1 MEYLR
6 LLAIIVISISMIFII
21 LEFILFL
28 VNSYDFRYVFLM
40 FFKFVVVFWFFVLF
54 LFACSSQKTVIRD
67 KRLTTPPDRYE
78 IGVITNSQQA
88 LLEYGNALFTIA
100 RWQNW
105 YNLNVGSNYYNYYN
119 YSNELYIRRTNDN
132 IEISETISEE
142 LNTNEKRD

>member
-6 LLAIIVISISMIFII
+6 LLTIIVISISMMFII

-28 VNSYDFRYVFLM
+28 VNNYDFRYVFLM

-119 YSNELYIRRTNDN
+119 YSNELYIRLTNDN

>member
-40 FFKFVVVFWFFVLF
+40 FFKFVVVFWFFILF
-54 LFACSSQKTVIRD
+54 LLSCSSQKTVIRD
-67 KRLTTPPDRYE
+67 KRLTTPPERYE

-119 YSNELYIRRTNDN
+119 YSNELYKRRTNDN

>member
-67 KRLTTPPDRYE
+67 KRLTTPPERYE